1 MSRAWRTEWSL
12 QVHDDA
18 NSLGDPK
25 TPQDANGH
33 AGMLDNDAQL
43 VTALEALAQS
53 KEHVQLASALEHL
66 ARAEEELAAAK
77 HTLGNLDEAQSLYES
92 AARHYAEAAQEAQT
106 VAEKR
111 RQESA
116 ILHSEEAKGDVGP
129 VRVDP

>member
-1 MSRAWRTEWSL
+1 M
-12 QVHDDA
+12 HDDA
-18 NSLGDPK
+18 KTLGDPN
-25 TPQDANGH
+25 TAQDSNGN
-33 AGMLDNDAQL
+33 AATLDNDAQL

-53 KEHVQLASALEHL
+53 KEHVHLAAALEHL

-77 HTLGNLDEAQSLYES
+77 HALGSVDEAQSLYAS

-116 ILHSEEAKGDVGP
+116 ILHSEEAKGEVGS
-129 VRVDP
+129 VRLDP